1 MGAGLERKKSR
12 DGSVSLWEYALTVY
26 ARDDVAE
33 ACLAAQDGHG
43 LDVNLLLFA
52 AWQAAAGHAV
62 DEADV
67 RRADDHCRAWR
78 QEVVKPLRR
87 RRRAWKRLPPHPGAY
102 AAIKALEIEAER
114 QQLAML
120 AGLAE
125 EQPLAGTA
133 ALPGGSGTRDLL
145 RANLRAVAVACG
157 AQEVAVARLAAA
169 LGADAAP

>member
-1 MGAGLERKKSR
+1 LEGKKSG
-12 DGSVSLWEYALTVY
+12 DGSASLWEYALTVY
-26 ARDDVAE
+26 VRDDVAE

-52 AWQAAAGHAV
+52 AWLAVAGRAL
-62 DEADV
+62 DKTDV
-67 RRADDHCRAWR
+67 RRADNHCRAWR

-87 RRRAWKRLPPHPGAY
+87 RRRAWKRLPPHPAAY

-133 ALPGGSGTRDLL
+133 AAPAGSGPSGLL

-157 AQEVAVARLAAA
+157 APEAAVARLAAA

>member
-1 MGAGLERKKSR
+1 MEGKKSR
-12 DGSVSLWEYALTVY
+12 DGSASLWEYALTVY
-26 ARDDVAE
+26 ARDDVAG

-52 AWQAAAGHAV
+52 AWLAAAGHAV
-62 DEADV
+62 SETDV

-125 EQPLAGTA
+125 AQPCVATAPVPAGSE
-133 ALPGGSGTRDLL
+133 PRDLL

-157 AQEVAVARLAAA
+157 AQEAAVARLVAA